1 MHRSA
6 CPSPTFPCVQPSE
19 RVAGELHFRAI
30 PLLPAIAPRLARF
43 FQQFAPS
50 VPPLLLS
57 SGEENYGATPTTQ
70 QTALLL
76 PMEHTEETW
85 FGLRRRQPLPLQQS
99 EDQHQHQLQRQFCP
113 ASTQQRSHDQ
123 MNPCDGYR
131 LH

>member
-1 MHRSA
+1 MHPSA
-6 CPSPTFPCVQPSE
+6 YPSPTFPCVRPSAQ
-19 RVAGELHFRAI
+19 VAGELHFLAI

-43 FQQFAPS
+43 FEQFVLA
-50 VPPLLLS
+50 VPPLPLS

-99 EDQHQHQLQRQFCP
+99 EDRHQHHLQR
-113 ASTQQRSHDQ
+113 
-123 MNPCDGYR
+123 
-131 LH
+131 